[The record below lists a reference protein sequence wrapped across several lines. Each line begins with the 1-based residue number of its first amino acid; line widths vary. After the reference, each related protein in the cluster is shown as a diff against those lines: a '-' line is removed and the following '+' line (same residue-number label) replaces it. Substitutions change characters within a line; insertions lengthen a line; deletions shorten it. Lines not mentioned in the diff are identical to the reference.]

1 MSVVTPRR
9 IELWAVER
17 LKPYARNAR
26 THSAEQIDKI
36 AASIATYGFNAPILV
51 DSDDGIV
58 AGHGRLEAAKSLG
71 MTEVQVIVLD
81 HLSEQQRQAYLLVDN
96 RLSDLG
102 GWDMDMLAL
111 EIETLQEQGLVLEDM
126 GFTEDELSKLLD
138 EPFDTETEEIDDSPP
153 PSGDQEREEVACT
166 CPNCG
171 HQFTREL

>member
-71 MTEVQVIVLD
+71 MTEVPVIVLD

-126 GFTEDELSKLLD
+126 GFTEDELSQLLD
-138 EPFDTETEEIDDSPP
+138 EPFDTETEEIDDTPP
-153 PSGDQEREEVACT
+153 PTEDRESEEAHCI

-171 HQFTREL
+171 HQFIRQL